1 MRKGSEDQTPPVKV
15 MRASAA
21 RRQAIVAARRMQI
34 GEKRSAVQHQLAD
47 SQRHRQEI
55 SFALVRL
62 RRRLLVFRSEVRS
75 RLQQIGA
82 AAAIRRTS
90 KKGPVTNVASSA

>member
-1 MRKGSEDQTPPVKV
+1 MGDRPDPQAPKMTV
-15 MRASAA
+15 MRASAV

-34 GEKRSAVQHQLAD
+34 GHARAAVRHQLAD

-62 RRRLLVFRSEVRS
+62 RRRLLVFRGEVRNKL
-75 RLQQIGA
+75 REIGA
-82 AAAIRRTS
+82 AVINRKTGRRVQNS
-90 KKGPVTNVASSA
+90 DASPST